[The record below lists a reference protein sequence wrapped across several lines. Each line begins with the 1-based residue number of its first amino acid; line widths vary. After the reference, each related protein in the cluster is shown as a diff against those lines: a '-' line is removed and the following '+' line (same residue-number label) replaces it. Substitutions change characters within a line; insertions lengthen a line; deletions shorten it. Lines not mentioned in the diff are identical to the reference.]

1 MKDKI
6 DEQLKIIEEAVTSGS
21 AELSRITLLDGSRD
35 TNLDD
40 EKWSAI
46 NNLQKAAHEVGKVF
60 EK

>member
-21 AELSRITLLDGSRD
+21 AELARITLLDGSRD
-35 TNLDD
+35 INFDD
-40 EKWSAI
+40 EKWSAT
-46 NNLQKAAHEVGKVF
+46 NNLQTAAHRVRQVF